1 MAGTIK
7 IGKWD
12 ISPQSGSAGSTSVGH
27 KLTERHTGRNKYQKM
42 VRASISNAA
51 ANAEAIEILE
61 IAGQAPFL
69 TLNTTQIDI
78 AYNVTT
84 AVINGSSNAE
94 KFRISSSGKTASLVS
109 NTGYTVSGSVGTF
122 TAGFGEQASGSIA
135 IKVQF
140 AANNSQASVT
150 IPVKI
155 EYYNGSTWEIAG
167 TYNIIQS
174 SADAGVTF
182 NIDPRSLSI
191 FAKGGETKT
200 VTIES
205 SIAYAIE
212 LSGDI
217 ETDWVVLSRNSGVAG
232 TATLDITAAKQ
243 AVGAA
248 QRQLTINF
256 RNNVTN
262 SVITTLNVV
271 QEAGEDFAISW
282 ANETLTFTNDDV
294 NTIKTNTLT
303 ANSDWYI
310 EEKLN

>member
-12 ISPQSGSAGSTSVGH
+12 ITPQSGSAGSTSVGH

-61 IAGQAPFL
+61 IAGQTPFL
-69 TLNTTQIDI
+69 TLNTTQTDI

-94 KFRISSSGKTASLVS
+94 KFRVSSSGKAATLVS

-122 TAGFGEQASGSIA
+122 TAGFGEQASGSVA

-140 AANNSQASVT
+140 AANNSQSSVI
-150 IPVKI
+150 IPIKI
-155 EYYNGSTWEIAG
+155 EYYDGSSWMSAG
-167 TYNIIQS
+167 TFNITQS

-182 NIDPRSLSI
+182 NISPSSLGT
-191 FAKGGETKT
+191 FAKGGATKA

-212 LSGDI
+212 LQGDV
-217 ETDWVVLSRNSGVAG
+217 ETDWVTLSRNSGVAG

-243 AVGAA
+243 PVGAS

-282 ANETLTFTNDDV
+282 ANDTLTFTNDDV
-294 NTIKTNTLT
+294 NAIKTNTLT
-303 ANSDWYI
+303 ANSNWYI

>member
-12 ISPQSGSAGSTSVGH
+12 ISPQSGSAGSTSIGH

-42 VRASISNAA
+42 VRASITNAA

-69 TLNTTQIDI
+69 TLNTSQTEI
-78 AYNVTT
+78 AYNVTSV
-84 AVINGSSNAE
+84 VINGTSNAE
-94 KFRISSSGKTASLVS
+94 KFRVSSSGKAITLVS
-109 NTGYTVSGSVGTF
+109 NTGYTVSSNTGTF
-122 TAGFGEQASGSIA
+122 TSGFGEQASGSIA

-140 AANNSQASVT
+140 AANNGQTSVT
-150 IPVKI
+150 IPVKV
-155 EYYNGSTWEIAG
+155 EYYTGSTWATAG
-167 TYNIIQS
+167 TFNITQS

-182 NIDPRSLSI
+182 NISPATLKQFSKAGNKQQVS
-191 FAKGGETKT
+191 
-200 VTIES
+200 IES

-212 LSGDI
+212 LQGDI
-217 ETDWVVLSRNSGVAG
+217 ETDWVTLSRTSGVAG
-232 TATLDITAAKQ
+232 TATLDITAAPQ
-243 AVGAA
+243 AVGAS

-256 RNNVTN
+256 RNNVTG
-262 SVITTLNVV
+262 SVITTLSVV
-271 QEAGEDFAISW
+271 QEAGEGFAISW
-282 ANETLTFTNDDV
+282 ANDTLTFTNNDV

>member
-155 EYYNGSTWEIAG
+155 EYYNGSTWETAG

-282 ANETLTFTNDDV
+282 ANDTLTFTNDDV